1 MSKLNLD
8 IKKRKRIDIN
18 MKNMENKINLS
29 VFLWINKPRNIELD
43 DTNAILHLL
52 QIQIFIEII
61 RIIVK
66 VEIFYIIK

>member
-1 MSKLNLD
+1 
-8 IKKRKRIDIN
+8 